1 LHGEIVGLG
10 CQAAMHAYE
19 RPEFET
25 KNFKRYM
32 AAIHQPMSL
41 RDLGIDPTDE
51 EIRRLVDCMMVVW
64 GKHPAEHWQIMYDA
78 LQYIK
83 G

>member
-1 LHGEIVGLG
+1 
-10 CQAAMHAYE
+10 MYAYE

-25 KNFKRYM
+25 KNFHRYM
-32 AAIHQPMSL
+32 KAIGQPMTL
-41 RDLGIDPTDE
+41 REIGIDPTDANMKK
-51 EIRRLVDCMMVVW
+51 LVDSMMVVW
-64 GKHPAEHWQIMYDA
+64 GKRPEYQYPIIMDA